1 MSNASLLKVYD
12 GQEPDLCFGSA
23 PGPGGVN
30 SVGVGL
36 GLSQTGSNANPV
48 VNLGMSA
55 VGDLLVGTG
64 FPNSGAVLG
73 KGANG
78 QFLRVK
84 NDGTGLEYAAVAP
97 GGVDSV
103 SAVANNVGL
112 VLTTAPASP
121 TDPQIGLAFSAK
133 ADIPVG
139 TAANTGIMCSAPLP
153 LTSGLVLQTDT
164 AEPSGVKWA
173 PAAGPA
179 GVISTN
185 APLNDAFSAGNN
197 TISIAYT
204 AGVKGEIPVGGGTL
218 NTGLLLPCSGN
229 KGDVLSVLP
238 TAPSG
243 LAWVT
248 PSSGGGGSK
257 ILRGTGVTPTPVGTP
272 STASD
277 TLIIIAEENS
287 AVPVWVPVPPPATPA
302 PYTSY
307 NIEFEMLPF
316 ILPNGGGTASVYGVN
331 TIVNSQKVVEIY
343 TSVNGAVPVALG
355 HFYNSLNSVVGK
367 YDYGASVAQCLTGPP
382 GPSPGTSNFED
393 SFLFCGT
400 FNFFHFEDQSTPQA
414 DIETHN
420 IAQLVFKLIN
430 AVAVPIMGQLFA
442 TAFAPQPYFGLGLT
456 QTAPQISND
465 SQVNRMF
472 ISAGVITFVG
482 CFNAIQQAAGDM
494 KTGGGNPIAG
504 YASIIDYSIAIGE
517 FVTAAAMLI
526 EGLGVYANNYPAQP
540 AGVGVITDIQVISA
554 TKYFIVGEWAQL
566 AIDATSQYQTPQ
578 GFTGQALWDSTLPTN
593 KWTNTPAVPSP
604 VPGAYYGNGYT
615 LRQAVSFPA
624 GYYIFTGVE
633 YTPAGAVTPRV
644 YIYNSGSNVVT
655 QATGDA
661 QTLTINDI
669 IEFYNGVTGLTIDL
683 GTGPATH
690 DFVSILG
697 PFSPINSFRVLYF
710 TGGSVSAT
718 YLTPNPTGLVC
729 ALYPPT
735 TPGAAIYYLD
745 PEFPSFGIN
754 PTFGAPSVAAPN
766 LVLGTIDSKEQWTL
780 SSGGPVVFSGDF
792 YYDNV
797 NYTTATFAPTAGTNL
812 DSAQMLVATKDQL
825 GWINVGA
832 KTTSLT
838 YS

>member
-1 MSNASLLKVYD
+1 MSNAALLKVYD

-64 FPNSGAVLG
+64 FPNSGAVLS

-179 GVISTN
+179 GVISTL

-257 ILRGTGVTPTPVGTP
+257 IIRGTGGTPTPVGTP

-287 AVPVWVPVPPPATPA
+287 AVPSWVPVPLAA
-302 PYTSY
+302 QQEY
-307 NIEFEMLPF
+307 NIEFEVLPLV
-316 ILPNGGGTASVYGVN
+316 LPNGGGTALVYGVN

-343 TSVNGAVPVALG
+343 TSVNGATPVALG

-367 YDYGASVAQCLTGPP
+367 YDYGASVAQCIAGP
-382 GPSPGTSNFED
+382 GGASPGNFED

-400 FNFFHFEDQSTPQA
+400 FNFFHFENQSPPQA

-430 AVAVPIMGQLFA
+430 AVAVPIMGQIY
-442 TAFAPQPYFGLGLT
+442 TSAFAPLPYFGLGLT
-456 QTAPQISND
+456 QTAPQIVYD
-465 SQVNRMF
+465 PQVNRMVL
-472 ISAGVITFVG
+472 SAGVITFVG

-494 KTGGGNPIAG
+494 RTGGGTPLPG
-504 YASIIDYSIAIGE
+504 YASIINYSITIGE
-517 FVTAAAMLI
+517 FVTAAAMLVD
-526 EGLGVYANNYPAQP
+526 GNGVYANNYPAQP
-540 AGVGVITDIQVISA
+540 AAVGNIADIQVISA
-554 TKYFIVGEWAQL
+554 TKYFIVGEWSQL
-566 AIDATSQYQTPQ
+566 AINSGSTIPVAQ
-578 GFTGQALWDSTLPTN
+578 GFSGQALYDLALGTN
-593 KWTNTPAVPSP
+593 KWLNTPAVPSP
-604 VPGAYYGNGYT
+604 VPGSYYGNGYT
-615 LRQAVSFPA
+615 LRSAVSFPA
-624 GYYIFTGVE
+624 GYYIFTGAE
-633 YTPAGAVTPRV
+633 YSTAGAVTPRV
-644 YIYNSGSNVVT
+644 YIYDSVGNVVT

-661 QTLTINDI
+661 QTLTPNDI

-683 GTGPATH
+683 GTGAATH
-690 DFVSILG
+690 DFVSILNAQVV
-697 PFSPINSFRVLYF
+697 PASPSFRVLYF
-710 TGGSVSAT
+710 TGGSVNAT
-718 YLTPNPTGLVC
+718 YLTPNPTGLVS
-729 ALYPPT
+729 ALYSPT
-735 TPGAAIYYLD
+735 TPGAAIYYYD
-745 PEFPSFGIN
+745 PEVPSFGIN
-754 PTFGAPSVAAPN
+754 NVFGAPAVNNPN
-766 LVLGTIDSKEQWTL
+766 LVLGAISTKEQWSQ
-780 SSGGPVVFSGDF
+780 SSGGNIVFSGDF
-792 YYDNV
+792 YYDNA

-832 KTTSLT
+832 KATSLT
-838 YS
+838 YT